1 MFMSLKKTSPLLN
14 LGSFALFSDG
24 DVNVSSVQTL
34 PLNTLDRE
42 VFVVTDIQIDH
53 DPLIIPQLAG
63 QDVSFN
69 FSVNK
74 TLTSVQTINS
84 PNCIAHMRYQVTS
97 TPVGV
102 AIQKTTMPD
111 EASSGTMNDHIG
123 IIATPDY
130 RLVGSYA
137 STGGGDPDRRVY
149 VRLTGYRAQASADV
163 YAALVTEELNQ

>member
-1 MFMSLKKTSPLLN
+1 MSLKKTSPLLN
-14 LGSFALFSDG
+14 LGSVALFSDG
-24 DVNVSSVQTL
+24 DVNVSTTQTL

-42 VFVVTDIQIDH
+42 VFVVTDVQIDH

-63 QDVSFN
+63 QDVSLN

-74 TLTSVQTINS
+74 TLGSVQTINS
-84 PNCIAHMRYQVTS
+84 PNCISHLRYQVTS
-97 TPVGV
+97 TPVGD
-102 AIQKTTMPD
+102 AIQATTMPN
-111 EASSGTMNDHIG
+111 EASSGTMNDHIA

-130 RLVGSYA
+130 RLVGSYS

>member
-1 MFMSLKKTSPLLN
+1 MSLKKTSQLFN
-14 LGSFALFSDG
+14 LGARATFSDG
-24 DVNVSSVQTL
+24 NVNVSSTQQL

-42 VFVVTDIQIDH
+42 VFVVTDIQVDH

-63 QDVSFN
+63 QDVSLN

-74 TLTSVQTINS
+74 TLTTVQTINS
-84 PNCIAHMRYQVTS
+84 PNCIAHLRYQVTS

-102 AIQKTTMPD
+102 ATQLVSLPS
-111 EASSGTMNDHIG
+111 EASSGTMSDYIA

-130 RLVGSYA
+130 RIVGSYA
-137 STGGGDPDRRVY
+137 STGGGDPDRSVNIRI
-149 VRLTGYRAQASADV
+149 TGYRAVASSDV